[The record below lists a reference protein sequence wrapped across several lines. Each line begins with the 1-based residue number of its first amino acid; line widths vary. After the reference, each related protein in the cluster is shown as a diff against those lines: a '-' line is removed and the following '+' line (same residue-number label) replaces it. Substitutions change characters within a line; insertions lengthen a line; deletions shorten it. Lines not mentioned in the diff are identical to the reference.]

1 MNSFMKT
8 SVQLQ
13 ASMCERL
20 EVFHSHAEMI
30 SFAAFP
36 LQMGGKEGVLK
47 SQSVA
52 LSTLQ
57 PEGGLWAHC
66 IPRSLKGSQTGVHQ
80 MAANGLPGMPRPS
93 SSGQLEPLPEHPDAS
108 CTSRP
113 FIASH
118 V

>member
-1 MNSFMKT
+1 MR
-8 SVQLQ
+8 
-13 ASMCERL
+13 ERL
-20 EVFHSHAEMI
+20 KNFHSPCRANL
-30 SFAAFP
+30 FKAFP

-57 PEGGLWAHC
+57 PEGGLWVHC
-66 IPRSLKGSQTGVHQ
+66 IPRSLKGSQMSVHQ
-80 MAANGLPGMPRPS
+80 VAGNGLPGMPRPS

-113 FIASH
+113 FITSH